1 MAVVKLKLISV
12 SGDSADYAD
21 TLLRCISEPEFHM
34 DDAGELLASKS
45 GTHQGTV
52 IQSEVNPY
60 APVIARL
67 DSLATLAGIKP
78 GSLCEGGALPDTDE
92 GIKSFVAGAS
102 SLCGEWQSELDKI
115 LGEKTQLAATL
126 HEDERI
132 LGQLNHLKQTKAD
145 LDKIFACEFF
155 RFRFGH
161 MPRESYDNL
170 STYTQDID
178 DMFFYASSIEKREV
192 WGLYFT
198 PRTKAKHIDALF
210 ESLHFERVRISE
222 RAHGTPAEAI
232 VQLEGE
238 INNYTVR
245 LGELEN
251 ELSAF
256 NERITPQLRSYREAL
271 SKLDRIFELRK
282 KVIHTKDGFTL
293 AGWITAARADQFKAE
308 LEKSPSVSCTLEKA
322 RASGGVVPPTKLKN
336 PAFLGGYEDFVKMYG
351 LPSYNEMD
359 PTPLVAITYFIFF
372 GMMFGD
378 VGQGAVIILVGAL
391 MWFLKKLSLGKV
403 LMTVGVSSMI
413 FGVFYGSVFGMEDII
428 HGFNPNENINTVL
441 FAAVGIGIFMIIAVI
456 LVNIVNGI
464 RQKNVEK
471 VFFSQNGLPGL
482 VMYIGAVI
490 LVLAMLNFV
499 KFSIPGGL
507 LIGLIVA
514 ALLIVFLREPLTK
527 LVEGRPD
534 VVPESKLDFIL
545 ENFFELFEVV
555 LSFLTNTISF
565 IRIGAFALSHVGMM
579 SVVFLLAETEAGY
592 NPIILV
598 IGNLFVIG
606 FEGMIVCIQV
616 LRLEFYELFGR
627 FYEGDGRPFEPAGEI
642 AKNS

>member
-12 SGDSADYAD
+12 SGDSEDYAQ
-21 TLLRCISEPEFHM
+21 TLLSCISEPEFHM
-34 DDAGELLASKS
+34 DDAGELLASRQD
-45 GTHQGTV
+45 THRGSV
-52 IQSEVNPY
+52 IQSETNPY
-60 APVIARL
+60 APVISRL
-67 DSLATLAGIKP
+67 DSLASLAGIKTGKP
-78 GSLCEGGALPDTDE
+78 EHERAIPTSGDEYHSFLENAGELLDAL
-92 GIKSFVAGAS
+92 K
-102 SLCGEWQSELDKI
+102 SELDII
-115 LGEKTQLAATL
+115 LDEKNRLAATL

-132 LGQLNHLKQTKAD
+132 LGQLYHIKQTNAD
-145 LDKIFACEFF
+145 LDRIFACEFF

-170 STYTQDID
+170 STYTDDIG

-198 PRTKAKHIDALF
+198 PKSKSKRIDSLF
-210 ESLHFERVRISE
+210 ESLHFERVHISE

-232 VQLEGE
+232 VQLEAE
-238 INNYTVR
+238 VQNSSKR
-245 LGELEN
+245 LAVLEDDLTTFRQKAT
-251 ELSAF
+251 EKLC
-256 NERITPQLRSYREAL
+256 ETREVLA
-271 SKLDRIFELRK
+271 KLDRVFELRK
-282 KVIHTKDGFTL
+282 KVIHTQNGFML
-293 AGWITAARADQFKAE
+293 AGWIPQKRAEEFKNK
-308 LEKSPSVSCTLEKA
+308 LEALPSVSCTLESA
-322 RASGGVVPPTKLKN
+322 RVGQLMPPTKLKN

-351 LPSYNEMD
+351 LPSYNEID
-359 PTPLVAITYFIFF
+359 PTPIVALTYFLFF

-378 VGQGAVIILVGAL
+378 IGQGAVIILVGAL

-413 FGVFYGSVFGMEDII
+413 FGCFYGSIFGIEDII

-441 FAAVGIGIFMIIAVI
+441 FAAVGIGMFMIVAVI
-456 LVNIVNGI
+456 IVNIINGI
-464 RQKNVEK
+464 HQKNVEK
-471 VFFSQNGLPGL
+471 IFFSQNGLPGL

-490 LVLAMLNFV
+490 LVLVMLNFV
-499 KFSIPGGL
+499 KFSIPSGL
-507 LIGLIVA
+507 LIALIVI
-514 ALLIVFLREPLTK
+514 ALLIIFLREPLTK
-527 LVEGRPD
+527 LVEGRGD

-579 SVVFLLAETEAGY
+579 SVVFLLAETGSGY
-592 NPIILV
+592 NPVILV

-627 FYEGDGRPFEPAGEI
+627 FYEGDGRPFEPAGEVT
-642 AKNS
+642 KD